1 MYKENLIVVALVIL
15 IITLY
20 LANYKK
26 REEFSSLKRRVM
38 GYANLTDGSTESVI
52 TEPRHQKVAYYI
64 AKKVIQNINIE
75 SNENYHIT
83 NFDQISVNEYANVG
97 GKPAIK
103 YTLDLF
109 VAKPHVGVNGPTKHL
124 IIVFYIVEADNPTKA
139 GSNLSYSDDNIY
151 EIKAQVE
158 SVTLANAEPY
168 PTKLFFDETNMK
180 QDGDNIIIDDS
191 LIKSNNNIIIG
202 VNESSIPF
210 GLFKSCKM
218 SKDSKENGGP
228 VDCDKQ
234 FNLQEKIF
242 PAQIQ
247 ERQELNGLINNVMH
261 ENQHARFL
269 HYENANK
276 FGKCQ
281 GIATDLSN
289 HTILGEPTENSWL
302 FEKSR
307 DRISRSHGT
316 TI

>member
-83 NFDQISVNEYANVG
+83 NFDQISVNEYSSVG

-180 QDGDNIIIDDS
+180 QDGDNIIIDDT
-191 LIKSNNNIIIG
+191 LIKSNNNIIMG

>member
-26 REEFSSLKRRVM
+26 REEFSSLKRRIM
-38 GYANLTDGSTESVI
+38 GYANLSDGSTESVI

-83 NFDQISVNEYANVG
+83 NFDQISVNEYASVG

-109 VAKPHVGVNGPTKHL
+109 VSKPPDGVNGPTKHL

-168 PTKLFFDETNMK
+168 PTKLFFDETYMK
-180 QDGDNIIIDDS
+180 KDGDNIIIDDT
-191 LIKSNNNIIIG
+191 LIKSNNNIIMG

-247 ERQELNGLINNVMH
+247 DRQELNSLINNVMH

-281 GIATDLSN
+281 GIAIDLSN